1 MTAAGPSWVVRHGSG
16 HSLWPSISDGEGAV
30 PVGCPGFDDHVR
42 TSPPCAVPRDRCE
55 RARHFPPLF
64 LFPEYRVEKG
74 KVQKHEYHIQFL
86 ISESTTIN

>member
-64 LFPEYRVEKG
+64 LFPSTASRREKYRNTN
-74 KVQKHEYHIQFL
+74 IIF
-86 ISESTTIN
+86 NF